1 MKTNHVI
8 AIAVMSLVGSQ
19 ALAAEPDTTAEEKK
33 GAIIGT
39 VVGAAAGG
47 PFGAG
52 VGAIVGGGVIGKLV
66 GLHREHRELSQ
77 EMAEARVR
85 HGRTETRMQSEIA
98 RLRTELNRAESENRA
113 IASAPEVPIQFQT
126 ASSELEAHY
135 REHLQKVARLL
146 AKRPDVQVQLS
157 GFADRRGSE
166 DYNQQLSEARVEEVK
181 KYLMSHGV
189 SPRQIAARAYGES
202 RPLSEAGALENY
214 FFDRRVVM
222 EFSNDDRDSV
232 VSR

>member
-8 AIAVMSLVGSQ
+8 AIVIMSLAGSQ
-19 ALAAEPDTTAEEKK
+19 ALAAEPDTIAEERK
-33 GAIIGT
+33 GAVIGT
-39 VVGAAAGG
+39 IVGAAAGG

-77 EMAEARVR
+77 EMAEARAR
-85 HGRTETRMQSEIA
+85 HGRTKTNMKSEIA
-98 RLRTELNRAESENRA
+98 RLRNALDRAESEARA
-113 IASAPEVPIQFQT
+113 VASAPEVPIQFRT
-126 ASSELEAHY
+126 DSSNLEAHY
-135 REHLQKVARLL
+135 REHLQEVARLL
-146 AKRPDVQVQLS
+146 AKRPDVQVRLS

-166 DYNQQLSEARVEEVK
+166 SYNQELSEARVEEVK
-181 KYLMSHGV
+181 RYLMSHGV
-189 SPRQIAARAYGES
+189 SPRQIAAEAYGES
-202 RPLSEAGALENY
+202 RPLSEEDAVENY

-222 EFSNDDRDSV
+222 EFANDKDSI